1 MERATLQYPLRN
13 KALALLILL
22 PFISFLSAG
31 CSAPSGQGNPA
42 MAAGD
47 MPANITSAPAAVR
60 DSYQFAA
67 ANPDL
72 MKQIPCYCGCV
83 DLGHTSNYAC
93 YVSGV
98 DANGK
103 ITYDEHALG
112 CSICV
117 DITQDVMRL
126 SKLGKPVTEIR
137 AYIDQNYSQYGPA
150 NIP

>member
-1 MERATLQYPLRN
+1 LKIRRPQSLWS
-13 KALALLILL
+13 LLILFPL
-22 PFISFLSAG
+22 LGLVLAG
-31 CSAPSGQGNPA
+31 CSASANQP
-42 MAAGD
+42 MAASDD
-47 MPANITSAPAAVR
+47 MPENIKTAPAVTR
-60 DSYQFAA
+60 QSYQFAA
-67 ANPDL
+67 ANPEL

-103 ITYDEHALG
+103 ITYDDHALG

-117 DITQDVMRL
+117 DITQDVVRL
-126 SKLGKPVTEIR
+126 SKLGKSTNEIK
-137 AYIDQNYSQYGPA
+137 AYIDQTYSQYGPA

>member
-1 MERATLQYPLRN
+1 LKIRIRSSLLSVMIFFPL
-13 KALALLILL
+13 LGLIL
-22 PFISFLSAG
+22 AG
-31 CSAPSGQGNPA
+31 CNASSNQP
-42 MAAGD
+42 MAAID
-47 MPANITSAPAAVR
+47 NLPENIKTAPAVTMQ
-60 DSYQFAA
+60 SYQFAA
-67 ANPDL
+67 AHPEL

-93 YVSGV
+93 YVSSL

-103 ITYDEHALG
+103 ITYDDHALG

-117 DITQDVMRL
+117 DITQDVVRL

-137 AYIDQNYSQYGPA
+137 AYIDQIYSQYGPA

>member
-1 MERATLQYPLRN
+1 VKEAFILKFHKRN
-13 KALALLILL
+13 SILAVLLILPL
-22 PFISFLSAG
+22 MALFIAG
-31 CSAPSGQGNPA
+31 CTASSSQETMA
-42 MAAGD
+42 MND
-47 MPANITSAPAAVR
+47 LPENIRSAPAIVR
-60 DSYQFAA
+60 QSYQFATA
-67 ANPDL
+67 KPEL

-93 YVSGV
+93 YISGE

-117 DITQDVMRL
+117 DITQDVVRL
-126 SKLGKPVTEIR
+126 SKLSKSASEIK
-137 AYIDQNYSQYGPA
+137 AYIDLNYSQYGPA